1 MIKESKN
8 NPYIFA
14 DKKGKAFYEFI
25 IKKLVDE
32 QIREEDLI
40 KDFSEYLFEKENF
53 SSLKEKIEKFIDNN
67 FAK

>member
-53 SSLKEKIEKFIDNN
+53 SSLKEKIEKFIYNN